1 VASFATALVVQVPL
15 RFWQGE
21 RFIRPY
27 AAAYRH
33 LASRPARVVLV
44 YGDSIWYG
52 RDLIRNDPYL
62 RGQPVVLAARLLSRE
77 GRAKIE
83 AAYPGQVV
91 EVRDGE
97 LLRLGMTAWIRGRR

>member
-1 VASFATALVVQVPL
+1 
-15 RFWQGE
+15 
-21 RFIRPY
+21 
-27 AAAYRH
+27 
-33 LASRPARVVLV
+33 VVLV

-62 RGQPVVLAARLLSRE
+62 RGQPVVVAARLLSRE

-91 EVRDGE
+91 EVKDGE
-97 LLRLGMTAWIRGRR
+97 LLRLGMTAWVRGRIKAQ